1 MELKEFVIRNYPVA
15 RPYNSVGSIKD
26 RLLEQQY
33 LVVLDDSGVYCGILS
48 VADVVDRQHKTVHAC
63 MSDKERLNTEDS
75 ITHIF
80 DKFISNKSC
89 ALPVFNNNSFEGVI
103 VDNHISRTLEER
115 ILRSDER
122 SEILEK
128 TKEYYLNNL
137 SHEIR
142 TPLNGIIGFLDILA
156 YFDID
161 DSLDEIQE
169 ISDVIKKSAKR
180 FLQLMDD
187 LVALSLLYSGSGY
200 HVDKEE
206 VNVAKI
212 LADLQNSFHELPLF
226 ENNKASIKYT
236 NTDLYVSVVTDE
248 RKLRSILYHLI
259 DNAIKF
265 SDNNE
270 AEFGFDCSPEGET
283 ITFFVRNE
291 GHVADRDIE
300 QMFGYF
306 EKQKKVGPELNPG
319 LGIGLPLVKHFTQLL
334 GGHIYLELKDRQ
346 ITFYVTIPLA

>member
-1 MELKEFVIRNYPVA
+1 MELKEFLVRNYPVA
-15 RPYNSVGSIKD
+15 RPYNSVDSIKD

-33 LVVLDDSGVYCGILS
+33 LVVLNDDDEYCGILS
-48 VADVVDRQHKTVHAC
+48 VGDVVSRQQNTVAAC
-63 MSDKERLNTEDS
+63 MSDKEHLRTED
-75 ITHIF
+75 TVANIF

-89 ALPVFNNNSFEGVI
+89 ALPVFDKQRFEGVV
-103 VDNHISRTLEER
+103 VDNHISKKLETR
-115 ILRSDER
+115 LLRSNER
-122 SEILEK
+122 SLVLEK

-187 LVALSLLYSGSGY
+187 LVALSLLHSGSGY
-200 HVDKEE
+200 RVDKSE

-212 LADLQNSFHELPLF
+212 LADLQSSFHELPLF
-226 ENNKASIKYT
+226 ENKTANIKYT

-270 AEFGFDCSPEGET
+270 AEFGFECSPEGES
-283 ITFFVRNE
+283 ITFYVRNE
-291 GHVADRDIE
+291 GRVGDRDVE
-300 QMFGYF
+300 QMFDYF
-306 EKQKKVGPELNPG
+306 AKQKKVGAELNPG
-319 LGIGLPLVKHFTQLL
+319 LGIGLPLVKHFTKLL
-334 GGHIYLELKDRQ
+334 GGHIHLELKHNQ
-346 ITFYVTIPLA
+346 VTFFVTIPVS